1 MCGRYASTR
10 SAADL
15 SALFEADDATADL
28 APRYNVAP
36 TDPVPVVKVSR
47 ERGGRVLEVGRWGL
61 LPHWARDQKA
71 AARMINARS
80 ETVATAPAYARAFA
94 TRRALVPADG
104 WYEWRRLD
112 GGGKQAYFM
121 TPQDGSV
128 LGLAGLWSRW
138 GPDRLLTFSIVT
150 TAAVGDLGMVH
161 DRMPLLLEPARW
173 QSWLAGEPDL
183 TAPPPELVA
192 GLELRPVGPAVGN
205 VRNDGPELV
214 ARVAGPDLSERSIST
229 LF

>member
-15 SALFEADDATADL
+15 SALFEALDETTDL
-28 APRYNVAP
+28 APRYNLAP
-36 TDPVPVVKVSR
+36 TDPAPVVRVSR
-47 ERGGRVLEVGRWGL
+47 EQGARVLDVGRWGL

-71 AARMINARS
+71 AARMINARA
-80 ETVATAPAYARAFA
+80 ETVATAPAFARAFA

-161 DRMPLLLEPARW
+161 DRMPLVLPPERW

-183 TAPPPELVA
+183 TAPSPELAA
-192 GLELRPVGPAVGN
+192 GLELRPVDPAVGN
-205 VRNDGPELV
+205 VRNDGPQLV
-214 ARVAGPDLSERSIST
+214 ARVPDPDPSERSMPT